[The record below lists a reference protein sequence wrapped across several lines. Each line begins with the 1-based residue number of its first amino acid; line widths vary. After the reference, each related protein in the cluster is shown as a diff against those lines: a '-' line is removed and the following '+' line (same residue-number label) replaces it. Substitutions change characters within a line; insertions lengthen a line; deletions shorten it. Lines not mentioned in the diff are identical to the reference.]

1 MALREPQGYLVVNNK
16 LWICNCSDDS
26 AGARGL
32 KDLQRQM
39 PKLNMVI
46 EHFKVKIVST
56 DRMTGNVNDWEK
68 DEGCSLWI
76 KT

>member
-1 MALREPQGYLVVNNK
+1 MGLRELQGYLVIGNK
-16 LWICNCSDDS
+16 LWLCNCPDDS

-39 PKLNMVI
+39 SKLNIVI
-46 EHFKVKIVST
+46 ENFKVKITSV
-56 DRMTGNVNDWEK
+56 DRLTGRINEWEK
-68 DEGCSLWI
+68 DEGCSLWV